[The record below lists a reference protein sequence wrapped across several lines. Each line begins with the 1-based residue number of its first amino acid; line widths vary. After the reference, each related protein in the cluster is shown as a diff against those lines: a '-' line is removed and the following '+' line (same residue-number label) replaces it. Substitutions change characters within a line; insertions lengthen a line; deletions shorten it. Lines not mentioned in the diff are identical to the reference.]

1 MANGKPQGEDLVQ
14 QLAHELGITD
24 EDNWDL
30 MDELRAS
37 VEADEHTE
45 EGTHPADLTHWDD
58 EEQGPYCKKCR
69 A

>member
-14 QLAHELGITD
+14 QYAQELGITD

-37 VEADEHTE
+37 VEADEAQH
-45 EGTHPADLTHWDD
+45 
-58 EEQGPYCKKCR
+58 
-69 A
+69 